1 MANRYD
7 PTAIEKRWQRRWTE
21 TGLYRFHPHPDPER
35 PKHYALTM
43 LPYPSGNLH
52 IGHWY
57 AMCPSDAHARYMRMR
72 GHDVFFPLGFDG
84 FGLPAENAA
93 IKNGTHPQTWTYA
106 NIAHMRGQLR
116 SMGMMV
122 DWDQEVV
129 TCDPAYY
136 RWNQWFFIQFY
147 KRGLAYRQFAPV
159 DWCPSCQTTLAR
171 EQVKGDDRVCE
182 RCETPVVKRDLDQWL
197 FRITDYAERL
207 LRFDGVDWP
216 ERITAMQRNWI
227 GRSEG
232 ATVTFH
238 TEGGDPLPVFT
249 TRPDTLWGA
258 TFMALAPEHP
268 LVDTVTSDERRAA
281 VEEYRFEASRATE
294 IERLST
300 ERPKTGVWTGGYAVN
315 PANGVH
321 IPVWIADYV
330 LMSYGSGAIMAVP
343 AHDARDFAFA
353 RAYDLPVVVVV
364 QPEGET
370 LDSATMAEAWPGDG
384 LMVNSG
390 PLDGLPA
397 GKGEGQSVR
406 AAIAWLAARG
416 KGDGAVTYRLRDWLI
431 SRQRYWGTPIPI
443 VYCPE
448 HGAQPVPDDQ
458 LPVTLPEDIA
468 FVPTGQSPLKLHPTW
483 RFTSCPV
490 CGGLAERDTD
500 TMDTFVDSSWYQYRY
515 LSPRDADAPFDATIG
530 ASWLPVDQY
539 TGGAEH
545 AVIHLLYTRFW
556 TKVMR
561 DMGLVTF
568 DEPMLRLFNQG
579 TILGEDGE
587 KMSKSRGNVV
597 DPDALVARYGADAVR
612 LFLMFIGPWDQGGPW
627 NSRGIEGVARFLN
640 RAWNLVTR
648 EAGDATEGAAG
659 GGATDATALRRA
671 THQTIKRVGESLD
684 RFAFNTAIAALMEF
698 VNELTRA
705 RETVPAGA
713 RAWGEAV
720 GTLTL
725 LLAPLAPHVAEE
737 LWAQLGRGTD
747 YSVHQQ
753 PWPPYDATVAAEETV
768 TLVVQVN
775 GKVRD
780 KIEVPATVAEEE
792 ARAAALDSPNVA
804 KLLDG
809 KSPANVVYVPR
820 KLVNIVLR

>member
-1 MANRYD
+1 VPERYD
-7 PTAIEKRWQRRWTE
+7 PAFIEKSWQRRWAE
-21 TGLYRFHPHPDPER
+21 TDLYRFHPQPER

-57 AMCPSDAHARYMRMR
+57 AMCPSDTHARYMRMR

-93 IKNGTHPQTWTYA
+93 IKNNTHPRTWTYA
-106 NIAHMRGQLR
+106 NIAHMRGQLK

-122 DWDQEVV
+122 DWDQETI

-171 EQVKGDDRVCE
+171 EQVVGEDRLCE
-182 RCETPVVKRDLDQWL
+182 RCGTPVVKRDLDQWL

-207 LRFDGVDWP
+207 LRFDGVEWP
-216 ERITAMQRNWI
+216 ERIIAMQRNWI

-232 ATVTFH
+232 ATVTFR
-238 TEGGDPLPVFT
+238 TANDEEGNAGGGDELPVFT

-258 TFMALAPEHP
+258 TFMVLAPEHP
-268 LVDTVTSDERRAA
+268 LVDKLTDDARRAA
-281 VEEYRFEASRATE
+281 VEAYRFAASRATE

-300 ERPKTGVWTGGYAVN
+300 ERPKTGVWTGGYAIN
-315 PANGVH
+315 PATGAR
-321 IPVWIADYV
+321 IPIWIADYV
-330 LMSYGSGAIMAVP
+330 LMGYGSGAIMAVP
-343 AHDARDFAFA
+343 AHDGRDFEFA

-364 QPEGET
+364 QPEDGA
-370 LDSATMAEAWPGDG
+370 LDGAAMTEAWAGG
-384 LMVNSG
+384 GVMVNSG
-390 PLDGLPA
+390 PLDGIPA
-397 GKGEGQSVR
+397 GKGAGQSVT
-406 AAIAWLAARG
+406 AAIAWLAG
-416 KGDGAVTYRLRDWLI
+416 QGTGAGSVNYRLRDWLI

-458 LPVTLPEDIA
+458 LPVMLPEDIA

-483 RFTSCPV
+483 RFTTCPV
-490 CGGLAERDTD
+490 CGGPAERDTD

-515 LSPRDADAPFDATIG
+515 LSPRDAEAPVDPVIG
-530 ASWLPVDQY
+530 ARWLPVDQY

-545 AVIHLLYTRFW
+545 AVMHLLYTRFW

-568 DEPMLRLFNQG
+568 EEPMLRLFNQG
-579 TILGEDGE
+579 TILGEDNE

-597 DPDALVARYGADAVR
+597 DPDALVARHGADAVR

-640 RAWNLVTR
+640 RAWNVVTR
-648 EAGDATEGAAG
+648 EPSARVTGGDAA
-659 GGATDATALRRA
+659 ALRRV
-671 THQTIKRVGESLD
+671 TNQTIKRVGESLE

-698 VNELTRA
+698 VNELTKA
-705 RETVPAGA
+705 QDTVPAGSKEWTEA
-713 RAWGEAV
+713 CRALV
-720 GTLTL
+720 L
-725 LLAPLAPHVAEE
+725 LLAPFAPYIAEE
-737 LWAQLGRGTD
+737 LWARLGEP
-747 YSVHQQ
+747 YSVHAR
-753 PWPPYDATVAAEETV
+753 PWPRYDERAAAEDTV

-780 KIEVPATVAEEE
+780 KIEVPATIAEAD
-792 ARAAALDSPNVA
+792 ARAAAFASSNVA

-809 KSPANVVYVPR
+809 KQPANVVYVPR
-820 KLVNIVLR
+820 KLVNIVVR

>member
-1 MANRYD
+1 MPERYD
-7 PTAIEKRWQRRWTE
+7 PAFIEKSWQRRWAE
-21 TGLYRFHPHPDPER
+21 TDLYRFHPQPER

-57 AMCPSDAHARYMRMR
+57 AMCPSDTHARYMRMR

-93 IKNGTHPQTWTYA
+93 IKNNTHPRTWTYA
-106 NIAHMRGQLR
+106 NIAHMRGQLK

-122 DWDQEVV
+122 DWDQETI

-171 EQVKGDDRVCE
+171 EQVVGEDRLCE
-182 RCETPVVKRDLDQWL
+182 RCGTPVVKRDLDQWL

-207 LRFDGVDWP
+207 LRFDGVEWP
-216 ERITAMQRNWI
+216 ERIIAMQRNWI

-232 ATVTFH
+232 ATVTFR
-238 TEGGDPLPVFT
+238 TANDEEGNAGGGDELPVFT

-258 TFMALAPEHP
+258 TFMVLAPEHP
-268 LVDTVTSDERRAA
+268 LVDKLTDDARRAA
-281 VEEYRFEASRATE
+281 VEAYRFAASRATE

-300 ERPKTGVWTGGYAVN
+300 ERPKTGVWTGGYAIN
-315 PANGVH
+315 PATGAR
-321 IPVWIADYV
+321 IPIWIADYV
-330 LMSYGSGAIMAVP
+330 LMGYGSGAIMAVP
-343 AHDARDFAFA
+343 AHDGRDFEFA

-364 QPEGET
+364 QPEDGA
-370 LDSATMAEAWPGDG
+370 LDGAAMTEAWAGG
-384 LMVNSG
+384 GVMVNSG
-390 PLDGLPA
+390 PLDGIPA
-397 GKGEGQSVR
+397 GKGAGQSVT
-406 AAIAWLAARG
+406 AAIAWLAG
-416 KGDGAVTYRLRDWLI
+416 QGTGAGSVNYRLRDWLI

-458 LPVTLPEDIA
+458 LPVMLPEDIA

-483 RFTSCPV
+483 RFTTCPV
-490 CGGLAERDTD
+490 CGGPAERDTD

-515 LSPRDADAPFDATIG
+515 LSPRDAEAPVDPVIG
-530 ASWLPVDQY
+530 ARWLPVDQY

-545 AVIHLLYTRFW
+545 AVMHLLYTRFW

-568 DEPMLRLFNQG
+568 EEPMLRLFNQG
-579 TILGEDGE
+579 TILGEDNE

-597 DPDALVARYGADAVR
+597 DPDALVARHGADAVR

-640 RAWNLVTR
+640 RAWNVVTR
-648 EAGDATEGAAG
+648 EPSARVTGGDAA
-659 GGATDATALRRA
+659 ALRRV
-671 THQTIKRVGESLD
+671 TNQTIKRVGESLE

-698 VNELTRA
+698 VNELTKA
-705 RETVPAGA
+705 QDTVPAGSKEWTEA
-713 RAWGEAV
+713 CRALV
-720 GTLTL
+720 L
-725 LLAPLAPHVAEE
+725 LLAPFAPYIAEE
-737 LWAQLGRGTD
+737 LWARLGEP
-747 YSVHQQ
+747 YSVHAR
-753 PWPPYDATVAAEETV
+753 PWPRYDERAAAEDTV

-780 KIEVPATVAEEE
+780 KIEVPATIAEAD
-792 ARAAALDSPNVA
+792 ARAAAFASSNVA

-809 KSPANVVYVPR
+809 KQPANVVYVPR
-820 KLVNIVLR
+820 KLVNIVVR

>member
-1 MANRYD
+1 VTDRYD
-7 PTAIEKRWQRRWTE
+7 PTAIEKTWQQRWEE
-21 TGLYRFHPHPDPER
+21 TDLYRFHPQPER

-57 AMCPSDAHARYMRMR
+57 AMCPSDTRARYMRMR
-72 GHDVFFPLGFDG
+72 GHDTFFPMGFDG

-93 IKNGTHPQTWTYA
+93 IKNGTHPKTWTYA
-106 NIAHMRGQLR
+106 NIAHMRGQMKA
-116 SMGMMV
+116 MGMMV
-122 DWDQEVV
+122 DWDQEVI

-182 RCETPVVKRDLDQWL
+182 RCGAPVIKRDLDQWL

-216 ERITAMQRNWI
+216 DRIMTMQRNWI

-232 ATVTFH
+232 ATVVFH
-238 TEGGDPLPVFT
+238 AESGDALPVFT

-258 TFMALAPEHP
+258 TFMVLAPEHP
-268 LVDTVTSDERRAA
+268 LVDRITSDEQRAE
-281 VEEYRFEASRATE
+281 VEEYRLAASRATE
-294 IERLST
+294 IERQST
-300 ERPKTGVWTGGYAVN
+300 DRPKTGVWTGGYAVN
-315 PANGVH
+315 PASSAR

-343 AHDARDFAFA
+343 AHDERDFAFA
-353 RAYDLPVVVVV
+353 HAYDLPVVVVV
-364 QPEGET
+364 QPEGQA
-370 LDSATMAEAWPGDG
+370 LDGATMTAAWAGDG
-384 LMVNSG
+384 VMVNSG

-397 GKGEGQSVR
+397 GKGEGQSVK
-406 AAIAWLAARG
+406 AAIAWLGEQG
-416 KGDGAVTYRLRDWLI
+416 KGEGGVNYRLRDWLI

-443 VYCPE
+443 VYCPT
-448 HGAQPVPDDQ
+448 HGAQPVPDGQ
-458 LPVTLPEDIA
+458 LPVTLPEDIE

-483 RFTSCPV
+483 RFTTCPV
-490 CGGLAERDTD
+490 CGGPAERDTD
-500 TMDTFVDSSWYQYRY
+500 TMDTFVDSSWYPYRY
-515 LSPRDADAPFDATIG
+515 LSPRDADAPFDPTIG
-530 ASWLPVDQY
+530 ANWLPVDQY

-545 AVIHLLYTRFW
+545 AVMHLLYTRFW
-556 TKVMR
+556 TKVMH
-561 DMGLVTF
+561 DMGLVDF

-579 TILGEDGE
+579 TILGEDNE

-597 DPDALVARYGADAVR
+597 DPDALVTRYGADAVR
-612 LFLMFIGPWDQGGPW
+612 LFLMFLGPWDQGAPW
-627 NSRGIEGVARFLN
+627 NSRGIEGVTRFLN
-640 RAWNLVTR
+640 RAWNVVTY
-648 EAGDATEGAAG
+648 EPSSTAGAAADG
-659 GGATDATALRRA
+659 DTTALRRV
-671 THQTIKRVGESLD
+671 TNQTIKRVGENLEH
-684 RFAFNTAIAALMEF
+684 FAFNTAIATLMEF
-698 VNELTRA
+698 VNELTKA
-705 RETVPAGA
+705 RVTVPPTSEEWREAC
-713 RAWGEAV
+713 RALV
-720 GTLTL
+720 L
-725 LLAPLAPHVAEE
+725 LLAPFAPHLGEE
-737 LWAQLGRGTD
+737 MWARLGGP

-753 PWPPYDATVAAEETV
+753 PWPRYDEGAAAAETV

-780 KIEVPATVAEEE
+780 KIEVPAAITDEE
-792 ARAAALDSPNVA
+792 ARVTALGSPQVA

-809 KSPANVVYVPR
+809 KQPAKVVYVPR
-820 KLVNIVLR
+820 KLVNIVVR

>member
-1 MANRYD
+1 VPDRYD
-7 PTAIEKRWQRRWTE
+7 PAAIEKTWRQRWTE
-21 TGLYRFHPHPDPER
+21 TGLYRFHPQPER

-57 AMCPSDAHARYMRMR
+57 AMCPSDTHARYMRMR

-93 IKNGTHPQTWTYA
+93 IKNNTHPRTWTYA

-122 DWDQEVV
+122 DWDQEAI

-171 EQVKGDDRVCE
+171 EQVVGEDRLCE
-182 RCETPVVKRDLDQWL
+182 RCGTPVVKRDLDQWL

-207 LRFDGVDWP
+207 LRFDGIDWP
-216 ERITAMQRNWI
+216 ERIMAMQRNWI

-232 ATVTFH
+232 ATVVFR
-238 TEGGDPLPVFT
+238 TEAGAELPVFT

-258 TFMALAPEHP
+258 TFMVLAPEHP
-268 LVDTVTSDERRAA
+268 LVDGITRDRQRGA
-281 VEEYRFEASRATE
+281 VEEYRVAASRASE
-294 IERLST
+294 IERLSA
-300 ERPKTGVWTGGYAVN
+300 ERPKTGVWTGGYAIN
-315 PANGVH
+315 PATGAR
-321 IPVWIADYV
+321 IPIWIADYV
-330 LMSYGSGAIMAVP
+330 LMGYGSGAIMAVP
-343 AHDARDFAFA
+343 AHDGRDFAFA
-353 RAYDLPVVVVV
+353 RAYALPVVAVV
-364 QPEGET
+364 QPEDRA
-370 LDSATMAEAWPGDG
+370 LDPATMTEAWAGG
-384 LMVNSG
+384 GVMVNSG
-390 PLDGLPA
+390 PLDGLAA
-397 GKGEGQSVR
+397 GKGEGQSVK
-406 AAIAWLAARG
+406 AAIAWLAAQG
-416 KGDGAVTYRLRDWLI
+416 TGAGGVNYPLRDWLI

-458 LPVTLPEDIA
+458 LPVTLPDDIA

-483 RFTSCPV
+483 RFTTCPV
-490 CGGLAERDTD
+490 CGGPAERDTD

-515 LSPRDADAPFDATIG
+515 LSPRDAAAPFDPAIG
-530 ASWLPVDQY
+530 ANWLPVNQY

-545 AVIHLLYTRFW
+545 AVMHLLYTRFW
-556 TKVMR
+556 TKVMH
-561 DMGLVTF
+561 DMGLVDF

-579 TILGEDGE
+579 TILGEDNE

-612 LFLMFIGPWDQGGPW
+612 LFLMFLGPWDQGAPW

-640 RAWNLVTR
+640 RAWNVVTR
-648 EAGDATEGAAG
+648 DPSAGVTRGDAM
-659 GGATDATALRRA
+659 ALRRV
-671 THQTIKRVGESLD
+671 TNQTIKRVGESIE
-684 RFAFNTAIAALMEF
+684 RFAFNTAIAGLMEF
-698 VNELTRA
+698 VNELTKA
-705 RETVPAGA
+705 QDTVPAGSRDW
-713 RAWGEAV
+713 RAACRALV
-720 GTLTL
+720 L
-725 LLAPLAPHVAEE
+725 LLAPFAPYIAEG
-737 LWAQLGRGTD
+737 LWARLGEP
-747 YSVHQQ
+747 YSVHEQ
-753 PWPPYDATVAAEETV
+753 PWPQYDERATAEDTV

-780 KIEVPATVAEEE
+780 KIEVPAAIVE
-792 ARAAALDSPNVA
+792 ADARQAALNSPNVVR
-804 KLLDG
+804 LLDG
-809 KSPANVVYVPR
+809 KQPANVVYVPR
-820 KLVNIVLR
+820 KLINIVVR

>member
-1 MANRYD
+1 MADRYD
-7 PTAIEKRWQRRWTE
+7 PTVIEKTWQQRWEE
-21 TGLYRFHPHPDPER
+21 TDLYRFHPQPER

-57 AMCPSDAHARYMRMR
+57 AMCPSDTRARYMRMR
-72 GHDVFFPLGFDG
+72 GHDTFFPMGFDG

-106 NIAHMRGQLR
+106 NIAHMRGQMKA
-116 SMGMMV
+116 MGLMV
-122 DWDQEVV
+122 DWNQEII

-182 RCETPVVKRDLDQWL
+182 RCGTPVIKRDLDQWL

-207 LRFDGVDWP
+207 LRFDGIDWP
-216 ERITAMQRNWI
+216 ERIMTMQRNWI

-232 ATVTFH
+232 ATVVFH
-238 TEGGDPLPVFT
+238 AETSDALPVFT

-258 TFMALAPEHP
+258 TFMVLAPEHP
-268 LVDTVTSDERRAA
+268 LVDKITSDEHRHV
-281 VEEYRFEASRATE
+281 VEEYRLAAGRATE
-294 IERLST
+294 IERQST
-300 ERPKTGVWTGGYAVN
+300 DRPKTGVWTGGYAVN
-315 PANGVH
+315 PASGAR

-343 AHDARDFAFA
+343 AHDERDFAFA
-353 RAYDLPVVVVV
+353 RAYGLPIVVVA
-364 QPEGET
+364 QPEGQT
-370 LDSATMAEAWPGDG
+370 LDGATMTEAWAGDG
-384 LMVNSG
+384 VMVNSG

-397 GKGEGQSVR
+397 GKGEGQSVK
-406 AAIAWLAARG
+406 AAIAWLDEQG
-416 KGDGAVTYRLRDWLI
+416 KGAGGVNYRLRDWLI

-443 VYCPE
+443 VYCPT

-458 LPVTLPEDIA
+458 LPVTLPEDIE

-483 RFTSCPV
+483 RFTTCPV
-490 CGGLAERDTD
+490 CGGPAERDTD
-500 TMDTFVDSSWYQYRY
+500 TMDTFVDSSWYPYRY
-515 LSPRDADAPFDATIG
+515 LSPRDADAPFDAAIG
-530 ASWLPVDQY
+530 ANWLPVDQY

-545 AVIHLLYTRFW
+545 AVMHLLYTRFW
-556 TKVMR
+556 TKVMH
-561 DMGLVTF
+561 DMGLVDF

-579 TILGEDGE
+579 TILGEDNE

-612 LFLMFIGPWDQGGPW
+612 LFLMFLGPWDQGAPW
-627 NSRGIEGVARFLN
+627 NSRGIEGVTRFLN
-640 RAWNLVTR
+640 RAWNVVTH
-648 EAGDATEGAAG
+648 EPSGVAGAAPDG
-659 GGATDATALRRA
+659 DATALRRV
-671 THQTIKRVGESLD
+671 TNQTIKRVGEDLE

-698 VNELTRA
+698 VNELTKA
-705 RETVPAGA
+705 RETVPATSEEWREA
-713 RAWGEAV
+713 CRALV
-720 GTLTL
+720 L
-725 LLAPLAPHVAEE
+725 LLAPFAPYLGEE
-737 LWAQLGRGTD
+737 MWARLGGP

-753 PWPPYDATVAAEETV
+753 PWPRYDAGAAAEETV

-780 KIEVPATVAEEE
+780 KIEVPAAITDEE
-792 ARAAALDSPNVA
+792 ARVTALGSLHVA

-809 KSPANVVYVPR
+809 KVPAKVVYVPR
-820 KLVNIVLR
+820 KLVNIVVR

>member
-1 MANRYD
+1 MAERYD
-7 PTAIEKRWQRRWTE
+7 PVAIERKWRQRWADTD
-21 TGLYRFHPHPDPER
+21 LYLFHPRPER

-93 IKNGTHPQTWTYA
+93 IKNGTHPKAWTYA
-106 NIAHMRGQLR
+106 NIAHMRDQLK

-122 DWDQEVV
+122 DWDQEVI

-171 EQVKGDDRVCE
+171 EQVKGDNRVCE

-207 LRFDGVDWP
+207 LRFDGMEWP
-216 ERITAMQRNWI
+216 ERIMAMQRNWI

-232 ATVTFH
+232 ATITFH
-238 TEGGDPLPVFT
+238 TEAGDPLPVFT

-258 TFMALAPEHP
+258 TFMVLAPEHP
-268 LVDTVTSDERRAA
+268 LVDRITSDEQRAA
-281 VEEYRFEASRATE
+281 VEEYRLAAGRATE
-294 IERLST
+294 IERQST
-300 ERPKTGVWTGGYAVN
+300 DRPKTGVWTGGYAVN
-315 PANGVH
+315 PANNAR

-343 AHDARDFAFA
+343 AHDERDFAFA
-353 RAYDLPVVVVV
+353 RAYGLPVVVVV
-364 QPEGET
+364 QPEGQA
-370 LDSATMAEAWPGDG
+370 LDGATMATAWAGDG
-384 LMVNSG
+384 VMVNSG
-390 PLDGLPA
+390 PLDGLAA
-397 GKGEGQSVR
+397 GKGESQSVK
-406 AAIAWLAARG
+406 AAIAWLSEQG
-416 KGDGAVTYRLRDWLI
+416 KGEGGVNYRLRDWLI

-443 VYCPE
+443 VYCPT

-458 LPVTLPEDIA
+458 LPVTLPEDIE

-483 RFTSCPV
+483 RFTTCPV
-490 CGGLAERDTD
+490 CGGPAERDTD
-500 TMDTFVDSSWYQYRY
+500 TMDTFVDSSWYPYRY
-515 LSPRDADAPFDATIG
+515 LSPRDADAPVDPTIG
-530 ASWLPVDQY
+530 ANWLPVDQY

-545 AVIHLLYTRFW
+545 AVMHLLYTRFW
-556 TKVMR
+556 TKVMH

-579 TILGEDGE
+579 TILGEDNE

-612 LFLMFIGPWDQGGPW
+612 LFLMFLGPWDQGAPW
-627 NSRGIEGVARFLN
+627 NSRGIEGVTRFLN
-640 RAWNLVTR
+640 RAWNVVTY
-648 EAGDATEGAAG
+648 EPSSSAGAAAG
-659 GGATDATALRRA
+659 GDTTALRRV
-671 THQTIKRVGESLD
+671 TNQTIKRVGENLEH
-684 RFAFNTAIAALMEF
+684 FAFNTAIAALMEF
-698 VNELTRA
+698 VNELTKA
-705 RETVPAGA
+705 RETVPTTSEVWREAC
-713 RAWGEAV
+713 RALV
-720 GTLTL
+720 L
-725 LLAPLAPHVAEE
+725 LLAPFAPHLGEE
-737 LWAQLGRGTD
+737 MWARLGGP

-753 PWPPYDATVAAEETV
+753 PWPHYDEGAVAAETV

-780 KIEVPATVAEEE
+780 KIEVPAAITDEE
-792 ARAAALDSPNVA
+792 ARVTALGSPQIT

-809 KSPANVVYVPR
+809 KQPAKVVYVPR
-820 KLVNIVLR
+820 KLVNIVVR

>member
-1 MANRYD
+1 VADRYD
-7 PTAIEKRWQRRWTE
+7 PTVIEKTWQQRWEE
-21 TGLYRFHPHPDPER
+21 TDLYRFHPQPER

-57 AMCPSDAHARYMRMR
+57 AMCPSDARARYMRMR
-72 GHDVFFPLGFDG
+72 GHDTFFPMGFDG

-106 NIAHMRGQLR
+106 NIAHMRGQMQA
-116 SMGMMV
+116 MGLMV
-122 DWDQEVV
+122 DWNQEVI

-182 RCETPVVKRDLDQWL
+182 RCGTPVIKRDLDQWL

-207 LRFDGVDWP
+207 LRFDGIDWP
-216 ERITAMQRNWI
+216 ERIMTMQRNWI

-232 ATVTFH
+232 ATVVFH
-238 TEGGDPLPVFT
+238 AESGDALPVFT

-258 TFMALAPEHP
+258 TFMVLAPEHP
-268 LVDTVTSDERRAA
+268 LVDAITSDEHRQA
-281 VEEYRFEASRATE
+281 VEEYRRAAGRATE
-294 IERLST
+294 IERQST
-300 ERPKTGVWTGGYAVN
+300 DRPKTGVWTGGYAVN
-315 PANGVH
+315 PASGAR

-343 AHDARDFAFA
+343 AHDQRDFEFA
-353 RAYDLPVVVVV
+353 RAYGLPIVVVAP
-364 QPEGET
+364 PEGQT
-370 LDSATMAEAWPGDG
+370 LDGATMTEAWASDG
-384 LMVNSG
+384 VMVNSG
-390 PLDGLPA
+390 PLDGLAA
-397 GKGEGQSVR
+397 GKGESQSVK
-406 AAIAWLAARG
+406 AAIAWLSEQG
-416 KGDGAVTYRLRDWLI
+416 KGEGGVNYRLRDWLI

-448 HGAQPVPDDQ
+448 HGAQPVPDGQ
-458 LPVTLPEDIA
+458 LPVTLPEDIE

-483 RFTSCPV
+483 RFTTCPV
-490 CGGLAERDTD
+490 CGGPAERDTD
-500 TMDTFVDSSWYQYRY
+500 TMDTFVDSSWYPYRY
-515 LSPRDADAPFDATIG
+515 LSPRDADAPFDPTIG
-530 ASWLPVDQY
+530 ANWLPVDQY

-545 AVIHLLYTRFW
+545 AVMHLLYTRFW
-556 TKVMR
+556 TKVMH
-561 DMGLVTF
+561 DMGLVDF

-579 TILGEDGE
+579 TILGEDNE

-612 LFLMFIGPWDQGGPW
+612 LFLMFLGPWDQGAPW
-627 NSRGIEGVARFLN
+627 NSRGIEGVTRFLN
-640 RAWNLVTR
+640 RAWNVVTY
-648 EAGDATEGAAG
+648 EPSGTTGAAADG
-659 GGATDATALRRA
+659 DTTALRRV
-671 THQTIKRVGESLD
+671 TNQTIKRVGENLEH
-684 RFAFNTAIAALMEF
+684 FAFNTAIAALMEF
-698 VNELTRA
+698 VNELTKA
-705 RETVPAGA
+705 RETVPATSDA
-713 RAWGEAV
+713 WREACRALV
-720 GTLTL
+720 L
-725 LLAPLAPHVAEE
+725 LLAPFAPHLGEE
-737 LWAQLGRGTD
+737 MWARLGGP

-753 PWPPYDATVAAEETV
+753 PWPRYDEGAAAEETV

-780 KIEVPATVAEEE
+780 KIEVPAAITDEE
-792 ARAAALDSPNVA
+792 ARVTALGSPQVA

-809 KSPANVVYVPR
+809 KQPAKVVYVPR
-820 KLVNIVLR
+820 KLVNIVVR